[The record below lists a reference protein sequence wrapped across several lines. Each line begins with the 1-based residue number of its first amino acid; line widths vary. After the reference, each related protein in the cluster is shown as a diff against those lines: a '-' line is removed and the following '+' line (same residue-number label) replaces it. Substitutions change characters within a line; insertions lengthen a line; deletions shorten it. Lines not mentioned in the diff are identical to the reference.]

1 MENANATEAPASA
14 ADGRTDAEPSPPAAE
29 AGPGGSPRPP
39 ARAQRLAKLAGTHA
53 LIVVAALSLFAAA
66 DSWNTVTGL
75 GIAGL
80 LCIVTA
86 VLAGVAVPTLVHE
99 WFHYLGAR
107 VSGGAF
113 DIPAR
118 QGLFVFN
125 WDYSRNSVR
134 QFFIMSVAG
143 SVGSILAVIL
153 LWSAVP
159 ADSGG
164 RAVLHGAAV
173 ASLLYSALIEWPVL
187 TRVRRGGEPLAELSK
202 IDPPL
207 LTRSFYIA
215 GVTGIATALV
225 ALS

>member
-1 MENANATEAPASA
+1 VA
-14 ADGRTDAEPSPPAAE
+14 
-29 AGPGGSPRPP
+29 
-39 ARAQRLAKLAGTHA
+39 
-53 LIVVAALSLFAAA
+53 VVALALFAAA

-86 VLAGVAVPTLVHE
+86 VLAGVAIPTLVHE

-107 VSGGAF
+107 FATAAF
-113 DIPAR
+113 DIPTR

-125 WDYSRNSVR
+125 WDFGSNNVT
-134 QFFIMSVAG
+134 QFFIMSAAGTVG
-143 SVGSILAVIL
+143 SVLAVVL

-164 RAVLHGAAV
+164 RAVLHGAAL
-173 ASLLYSALIEWPVL
+173 ASLVYSALIEWPVIR
-187 TRVRRGGEPLAELSK
+187 RVRRSGEPLAELSK
-202 IDPPL
+202 IDQAL

-215 GVTGIATALV
+215 AAAGIATALV
-225 ALS
+225 AVS